1 MISMSSPRPMAPISA
16 TPATSVMKRTQRV
29 HWMQRV
35 ITVLTSG
42 PMILL
47 FDGALVLGEAVLSPP

>member
-1 MISMSSPRPMAPISA
+1 MSG

-35 ITVLTSG
+35 MTVLING
-42 PMILL
+42 PMYFSSTARLL
-47 FDGALVLGEAVLSPP
+47 SA